1 MTSHILDIIV
11 EQKHREIEVLLQT
24 ISEPE
29 LKSRALA
36 APRRPRHFLERLRH
50 PGPCGINIIAEIK
63 RASPS
68 RGILRAD
75 LDPAHYAQSYESG
88 GAACLSVL
96 TDRKFFQGNP
106 EDLQA
111 ARLATQLPVLRKD
124 FLIAPCQVYES
135 CLLGA
140 DAVLLIARILK
151 QDMLKRLLEITH
163 ELGMDAL
170 VEVHSESDMAS
181 AVDSGARLIGINNR
195 NLQTFDTDMD
205 TSIRMASLLTSEHI
219 PIAASGVQ
227 NRDDIERIQQ
237 QSGIF
242 NFLIGE
248 SLVKAGDPAGFLKTL
263 ITRSIP

>member
-11 EQKHREIEVLLQT
+11 EQKHREIAALLQT
-24 ISEPE
+24 ISGPE
-29 LKSRALA
+29 LESRALA
-36 APRRPRHFLERLRH
+36 APRLPRHFLERLRH
-50 PGPCGINIIAEIK
+50 PGPGGTNIIAEIK

-68 RGILRAD
+68 KGILRSN

-111 ARLATQLPVLRKD
+111 ARSATQLPVLRKD
-124 FLIAPCQVYES
+124 FLIADCQIYES
-135 CLLGA
+135 RLLGA

-151 QDMLKRLLEITH
+151 PDMLKRLLEITH

-195 NLQTFDTDMD
+195 NLQTFDTDID
-205 TSIRMASLLTSEHI
+205 TSVRMAALLTSEHI
-219 PIAASGVQ
+219 PVAASGVQ

-248 SLVKAGDPAGFLKTL
+248 SLVKASDPAGFLKTL